1 MTIDPYNLSLA
12 DQPGLILVT
21 QQLSEDNYHSWSRA
35 IRKALNAKRKLGF
48 ITGSVP
54 QPDPTTEPEKLE
66 NWQCV
71 NDVVSTW
78 ILNSLATSLVYT
90 NSAAKLWNDLKD
102 RFQHGNGPHVFE
114 LKRDLMNLCQGTMT
128 ISQYFTKIKVLW
140 EELNSYRPVQCNCGD
155 ARAMQEFLQAKYV
168 HYFLMGLDESYSQIR
183 GQILLMEPLPAINK
197 FYLW

>member
-1 MTIDPYNLSLA
+1 MEPSASLSSAASSASSMTIDPYNLSPA

-48 ITGSVP
+48 ITGYVP
-54 QPDPTTEPEKLE
+54 QPDPTTELEKFK

-78 ILNSLATSLVYT
+78 ILNSVSKEIATSLVYT
-90 NSAAKLWNDLKD
+90 NSAAELWNDLKD
-102 RFQHGNGPHVFE
+102 RFQHGNGPRVFE
-114 LKRDLMNLCQGTMT
+114 LKRDLMNLRQGTMT

-155 ARAMQEFLQAKYV
+155 ARLCKNFFKQNTSIA
-168 HYFLMGLDESYSQIR
+168 S
-183 GQILLMEPLPAINK
+183 
-197 FYLW
+197 